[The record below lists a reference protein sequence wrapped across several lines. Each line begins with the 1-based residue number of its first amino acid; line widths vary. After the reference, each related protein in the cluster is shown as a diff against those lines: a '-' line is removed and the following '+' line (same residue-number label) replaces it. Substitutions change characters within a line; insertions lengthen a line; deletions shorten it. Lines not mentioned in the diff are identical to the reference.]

1 MVRIVNGV
9 IVHDDDRPR
18 INQPVL
24 DKNKKILPNTY
35 GKLGSLSESF
45 SFMGYKIEIVWVLV
59 LFLMGFMYGPGV
71 MVAAAGILWVYQ
83 RNLDVVYK
91 KQEKINSFR

>member
-18 INQPVL
+18 INHPVL

-45 SFMGYKIEIVWVLV
+45 SFMGYKIEIV
-59 LFLMGFMYGPGV
+59 
-71 MVAAAGILWVYQ
+71 
-83 RNLDVVYK
+83 
-91 KQEKINSFR
+91 